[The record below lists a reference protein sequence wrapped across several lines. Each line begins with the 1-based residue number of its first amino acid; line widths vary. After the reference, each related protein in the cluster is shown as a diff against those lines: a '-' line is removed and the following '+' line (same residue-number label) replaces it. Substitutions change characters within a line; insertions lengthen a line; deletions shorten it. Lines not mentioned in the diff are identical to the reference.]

1 MDVFF
6 AFLSGILILIGIVGS
21 VLPVLPGPP
30 ISWVGI
36 LVLYFSKYADYSISF
51 LVIMA
56 AVMVVV
62 TALDYLIPAW
72 GTKQFGG
79 SKAGVTGSVVGLVVG
94 LFFGPLGIVL
104 GPFVGAFLGELIANR
119 SDFKLALK
127 SATGSFIGF
136 LLSTGLKLIYGGV
149 CAFYF
154 FKAVFLA

>member
-1 MDVFF
+1 MDIFLAV
-6 AFLSGILILIGIVGS
+6 LSGILIIIGVVGS

-30 ISWVGI
+30 IAWVGL
-36 LVLYFSKYADYSISF
+36 LVLYFSKYADFTISF
-51 LVIMA
+51 MVIMA

-62 TALDYLIPAW
+62 TVLDFLIPAW
-72 GTKQFGG
+72 GTKKFGG
-79 SKAGVTGSVVGLVVG
+79 SKAGVTGSALGLLVG

-119 SDFKLALK
+119 TEFKIALK

-136 LLSTGLKLIYGGV
+136 LFSTGLKLIYGGV

-154 FKAVFLA
+154 FKAVLS